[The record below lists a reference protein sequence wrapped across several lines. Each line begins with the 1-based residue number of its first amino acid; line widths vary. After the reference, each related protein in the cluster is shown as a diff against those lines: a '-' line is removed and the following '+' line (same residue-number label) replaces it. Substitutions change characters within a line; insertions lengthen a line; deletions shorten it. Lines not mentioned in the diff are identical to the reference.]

1 MKEKKSK
8 KNPKEKTKTDSN
20 NQDGKITTKESK
32 ILLLDGI
39 SVDFS
44 DFVVQWNKIVEE
56 VSKKKC

>member
-1 MKEKKSK
+1 MKEEKNKKK
-8 KNPKEKTKTDSN
+8 KKDKTKTDSN

-32 ILLLDGI
+32 SILLDGI

>member
-8 KNPKEKTKTDSN
+8 EKQKDKNKTDSN
-20 NQDGKITTKESK
+20 NQDGKIKTNESK
-32 ILLLDGI
+32 FLLSNGI
-39 SVDFS
+39 YVDFS